1 MMTSNTKINAWL
13 DRPVFSFWPRFT
25 IYHLIIALILI
36 TAVLSRFIM
45 LGDRTMSHDETN
57 HVVPAYDFYQGNG
70 YLYDPVTHGP
80 LQFHLIALSYT
91 LFGDSDFSARVP
103 DAVFGIAV
111 VVFAIFAFKRYIG
124 RLGGLIAGFLF
135 TISPYIS
142 YYSRYTRN
150 EIYIVFWG
158 MALLWGILRYL
169 ELGKKR
175 TLIFITIIT
184 ALHFT
189 DKATSYIFTAE
200 LLIFL
205 ALVFVIRLLSK
216 AWKKDL
222 FKLLFIIAVGLTI
235 VFGLIAF
242 GFGYTALSNTTDT
255 DSDIGVLLNAISL
268 ATRIEIGVFGVL
280 AIVSLVGAGIFLVK
294 GLSWKGIRDERT
306 FDLLILQGTFVLP
319 LLAALPMA
327 IIGLNPLDYSNPGI
341 LKAIMFL
348 VPLFIISLLI
358 GLWWNGKVWLINTG
372 IFWAIFILFYTTLF
386 TQGVG
391 FAKGLMG
398 ALGYWLAQQGVTR
411 GGQPKYYY
419 ALIQIPIYEFL
430 PAFGTFVAA
439 IMGASLSIKSLLK
452 GKKDK
457 EADSE
462 PLEFEVEV
470 EEPVISDEPFPTKEE
485 KRQARLVDNEGEERK
500 PPVLALL
507 LYWSVMSLLAFSF
520 AGERMPC

>member
-200 LLIFL
+200 LLISWRWF
-205 ALVFVIRLLSK
+205 SS
-216 AWKKDL
+216 
-222 FKLLFIIAVGLTI
+222 
-235 VFGLIAF
+235 FG
-242 GFGYTALSNTTDT
+242 S
-255 DSDIGVLLNAISL
+255 SQ
-268 ATRIEIGVFGVL
+268 
-280 AIVSLVGAGIFLVK
+280 K
-294 GLSWKGIRDERT
+294 
-306 FDLLILQGTFVLP
+306 
-319 LLAALPMA
+319 
-327 IIGLNPLDYSNPGI
+327 PGR
-341 LKAIMFL
+341 KT
-348 VPLFIISLLI
+348 SSSC
-358 GLWWNGKVWLINTG
+358 
-372 IFWAIFILFYTTLF
+372 
-386 TQGVG
+386 
-391 FAKGLMG
+391 
-398 ALGYWLAQQGVTR
+398 
-411 GGQPKYYY
+411 
-419 ALIQIPIYEFL
+419 
-430 PAFGTFVAA
+430 
-439 IMGASLSIKSLLK
+439 SLSS
-452 GKKDK
+452 
-457 EADSE
+457 
-462 PLEFEVEV
+462 
-470 EEPVISDEPFPTKEE
+470 
-485 KRQARLVDNEGEERK
+485 Q
-500 PPVLALL
+500 LASPS
-507 LYWSVMSLLAFSF
+507 YSV
-520 AGERMPC
+520 